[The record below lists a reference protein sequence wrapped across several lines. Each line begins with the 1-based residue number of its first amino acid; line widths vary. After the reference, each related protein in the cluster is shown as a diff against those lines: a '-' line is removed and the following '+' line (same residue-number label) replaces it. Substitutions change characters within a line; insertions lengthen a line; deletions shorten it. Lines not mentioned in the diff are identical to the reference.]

1 MKKTISLLL
10 YIVALIS
17 TIFGAV
23 RIALNCD
30 LKGPSLLFY
39 IIATVILGY
48 YFIKTGIEIICEYK
62 KEKLKIKSYRGKESK
77 KIG

>member
-23 RIALNCD
+23 RIVLNYD
-30 LKGPSLLFY
+30 LKVSD
-39 IIATVILGY
+39 
-48 YFIKTGIEIICEYK
+48 E
-62 KEKLKIKSYRGKESK
+62 
-77 KIG
+77 

>member
-17 TIFGAV
+17 TIFGA
-23 RIALNCD
+23 D

-48 YFIKTGIEIICEYK
+48 YFIKTGIEIVCGYK
-62 KEKLKIKSYRGKESK
+62 KRKTNNKKLQRKRK
-77 KIG
+77 

>member
-23 RIALNCD
+23 RIVLNYD

-39 IIATVILGY
+39 IIARNFFNIL
-48 YFIKTGIEIICEYK
+48 EY
-62 KEKLKIKSYRGKESK
+62 LTANIRDF
-77 KIG
+77 

>member
-23 RIALNCD
+23 RIVLNYD
-30 LKGPSLLFY
+30 LKCPSLLFY

-62 KEKLKIKSYRGKESK
+62 KRKTKNKKLQRKRK
-77 KIG
+77 

>member
-23 RIALNCD
+23 RIVLNCD

-39 IIATVILGY
+39 IIATVIL
-48 YFIKTGIEIICEYK
+48 
-62 KEKLKIKSYRGKESK
+62 
-77 KIG
+77 